1 MGPPPTRRAALRLL
15 PLLLLLPLLSPAPAT
30 GIGSGVGTGTSTRLS
45 STLPAPL
52 QLRGGTGDSGGAWP
66 PPSTGDSGDSA
77 GPAPAAGGSDGTAAG
92 TGSSGRAWTPPST
105 GDSGDSAGPAPDA
118 SGSYGTAPGTG
129 SSSGDRGGGIRGAP
143 GIGGSRI
150 TGDAGGT
157 VNAGD
162 TWKPGGTG
170 GVGSTR
176 DAGGTR
182 ESGGTG
188 VTGGTGGTGSTHV
201 LRGTRSAGNT
211 GHTGDTSISMED
223 SGSTGNML
231 STGGVWGTGSAPVPR
246 GIRNSVLTG
255 ETGRFSRGAGKT
267 RKVPRDTGNTR
278 DTEHNGEI
286 GKVPSNVRNTVDTG
300 YAGNTNIPRETN
312 GTGDAIDPRDVV
324 EFQTAAVPRPP
335 IPHHRPCRSPN
346 TAPQFQP
353 SSYQATVEENRP
365 AGTPVTQVTAQ
376 DPDEGEAGRLQYSM
390 AALFDSRSDDLFT
403 VDPVTGVI
411 STAAPLDRE
420 SKSTHVF
427 RVTAV
432 DHGIPRRSAM
442 ATLTV
447 TVSDTNDH
455 DPAFEQPEYRE
466 SVRENLEVGY
476 EVLTVRATDG
486 DAGPNANVLYR
497 LLNAGDANE
506 VFEIDSRSGV
516 IRTRG
521 LVDREVVDAFELLVE
536 ATDQGQDPGPRSA
549 TATVRIAVED
559 DNDNAPQFSERRYVA
574 QVPEDVVPNVAILQ
588 VMATDRDKGSNALV
602 HYSIVSGNTRGHF
615 YIDAQTGTLDVVTP
629 LDYEVTKE
637 FTLRIRA
644 QDGGRPPLSNISG
657 LVTIQ
662 VLDVND
668 NAPIFVSTPFQAT
681 VLENVPI
688 GYSVIH
694 VQAID
699 ADSGDNSRL
708 VYTLLETG
716 TSFPFTINNSTGWI
730 VVASELDREVV
741 DFYSFGVEAQDHG
754 TPPMASTAS
763 VSVTIL
769 DVNDNSPEFTQRE
782 YSARLNED
790 AAVGTSVLTVSAVD
804 RDAYSVITY
813 QISSGNTRNR
823 FSITSQ
829 SGGGLI
835 SLALPLDY
843 KLERQY
849 LLTIAASDG
858 TRQDTAQVVV
868 NVTDANT
875 HRPVFQSSH
884 YTININEDRP
894 VGTTVVVISATD
906 EDTGENA
913 RITYLMEDSIPQFSI
928 AADTGAVTTQM
939 ELDYEDQVSYTLAIT
954 ARDNGIP
961 QKSDTTYLEILVSD
975 VNDNAPQ
982 FLRHSYQGS
991 IYEDVPTFTSV
1002 LQVSATD
1009 RDSGLNGRVFYTF
1022 QGGDDG
1028 DGDFIIE
1035 STSGIVRTLRRLDRE
1050 NVPLYLLQAF
1060 AVDKG
1065 VPARRTP
1072 VEIQVTVL
1080 DVNDNPPV
1088 FEQDEFD
1095 IFVEENS
1102 PIGLVVARITAT
1114 DPDEGTNAQIM
1125 YQIVEGNIPEVFQ
1138 LDIFSGELTALA
1150 DLDYETKAEYIMV
1163 VQATSAPLVSRA
1175 TIHVRLR
1182 DTNDNSPQLK
1192 NFEILFNN
1200 YITNRSGS
1208 FPGGVIG
1215 RIPAYDPDVS
1225 DHLTYAFEQ
1234 GNDLS
1239 LVLLD
1244 PHSGDLRLSPAL
1256 DNNRPLEAVMRVS
1269 VSDGVYSATAQCT
1282 LRVTVITDE
1291 MLSNSIT
1298 LRLADMSQERFLSP
1312 LLSRFLEGVAAVL
1325 GTPRHRVV
1333 LFNIQADTDVGSA
1346 RILNVSLS
1354 ALLPAAVPGASRF
1367 FSSEELQER
1376 LYLNRSLLAATTA
1389 QRVLPFDDNVCLRE
1403 PCENYMRC
1411 VSVLQFDSSA
1421 PFLASDTILFRPI
1434 HPVTGLRCRCPPGF
1448 TGDYCET
1455 EIDLCYSSP
1464 CGNNGRCRSRESGYT
1479 CECHEDFTGEHCEL
1493 SARGGRCTPGVCRNG
1508 GTCLNLLVGGF
1519 RCQCPPG
1526 HYEKPFCTMSTRSF
1540 PPHSFLTFRGLR
1552 QRFHFTLGLTFATQE
1567 RDGLLLYNGRFNE
1580 RHDFVALEIVDEQL
1594 QLTFSAGETT
1604 TTVSPFVPGGVSDG
1618 QWHRVQLHYYN
1629 KPVVGRSGVPQGPS
1643 EQKVAVVTVDDCDT
1657 AMALRFGP
1665 RLGNYSCAAQ
1675 GTQTGSKKSLDLTG
1689 PLLLGGV
1696 PTLPESFP
1704 IRSRHFVGCMRH
1716 LHIDQRPVDM
1726 AAFIANNGTLPG
1738 CPPKKTL
1745 CDTNTCHNGGTCVHE
1760 WGGFSCRCPLG
1771 FGGKTCQEE
1780 MVGPQRFMGSSR
1792 VAWTGLALPLS
1803 LPWPVRIMFR
1813 TRHPRGVLLRA
1824 GAGARLS
1831 LILQLSEGQVEAGAW
1846 QGGARLA
1853 SLRLPQAKVNDGA
1866 WHHVELEL
1874 RGGPGHNPSAT
1885 HLLLTLDY
1893 GRHQAVGNVPG
1904 ELQGLRLRT
1913 LSLGGL
1919 PGDSGTVEEGF
1930 QGCLQGLRV
1939 GDPLVTAD
1947 ALSLAQAAQV
1957 NVEGGCALPDP
1968 CDSGPCPAHSYCSD
1982 DWDSFS
1988 CRCHP
1993 GYFGDSCVSACAL
2006 DPCEPPGTCT
2016 RHPGTAPGYACHCPP
2031 GTFGAFCQHREAQP
2045 CPRGWWGHP
2054 TCGPCSCDIT
2064 HGFDPD
2070 CNKTTGECRCKDNHY
2085 RPPGG
2090 DTCHP
2095 CECYPTGS
2103 LSRRC
2108 DANTGQCPCKAGV
2121 IGRHCDRCDNPFAEV
2136 TASGC
2141 EVNYDSCPRA
2151 IEASIWWPRTR
2162 FGLPAAAPCP
2172 KGSVGTALRHCD
2184 EHKGWLPPNLF
2195 NCSALAFA
2203 ALRPWAEQLVGNESR
2218 WDAGQSRRVALALR
2232 EATHE
2237 ARGYFGSDVHLA
2249 YRLAGALLRHES
2261 RQRGFRLAATQ
2272 DVHFTENLLRV
2283 GSALLDMGNKRHWE
2297 LIQQTE
2303 GGTAQL
2309 LQHFEEYARALARNM
2324 PQTYLSPFTI
2334 VTPNIVVSV
2343 VRLDKSSFAGARLPR
2358 YEALRG
2364 EKLPDLET
2372 TVILP
2377 DNIFRPPKDR
2387 RPSTGHGQA
2396 PQGTGGQEEEEED
2409 EAGEEE
2415 KVEEEEA
2422 GMTVVTRHKHHPSLG
2437 EGQAI
2442 VSVIIYRTLAGLLPQ
2457 HFDADKRSLR
2467 VPKRPVINTPVV
2479 SISVHTGGA
2488 DGVGGMGTPQVLAKP
2503 ITLQFRL
2510 LETQERSKPICVFW
2524 NHSLWAGSVGGWSA
2538 RGCEVAFRNQSHVS
2552 CQCHHLTSF
2561 AVLMDISRRENGEVL
2576 PLAALTYGSLGVG
2589 LAGLALVVLALGTL
2603 RRLRSNRHSIRRH
2616 GTAALFLAQLVFLLG
2631 INQAD
2636 VPLAC
2641 TVVAILLQF
2650 LYMSAVGWALLEA
2663 LHLYRRCSEPRHVDR
2678 GPMRFYHVLGWG
2690 LPAFI
2695 TGLAVGLDPEG
2706 YGNPDFCWLA
2716 LHDSLVWSLAG
2727 PCAAALAV
2735 GIFFLVL
2742 AARATCATPQ
2752 GFQKKGSASGVRTAA
2767 VLLAMP
2773 SLAWLLALLSVNS
2786 DTLLCHYLFAA
2797 SNCLQGPLI
2806 FLSCVVLSKE
2816 VRRSLRLSCAR
2827 WHHPPLA
2834 TKATLTP
2841 ACGRDSTYVAG
2852 RLYPPPG
2859 GGSSGSLHSTAR
2871 SGKSHHSYIPF
2882 VRREDS
2888 GLAGSPGPI
2897 PLPEPGGLFLG
2908 AQDQP
2913 EEHDTESDS
2922 DLSLDDPSGSYGSTH
2937 SSDSE
2942 DEVPRG
2948 WDPLPGA
2955 PPGPPG
2961 PGDPLVPP
2969 GCPYWPGEFVTTA
2982 SESEGPGGSEG
2993 LRVQPAGGQGHP
3005 WGDPPQPN
3013 GILKKKCLPPIS
3025 ERGSAQHPGPP
3036 PPPPACTAA
3045 SSGSDVGPLPV
3056 PRPRQSLQEQL
3067 SGLTPIAMSIRTGTA
3082 DEDSSG
3088 SEFLFF
3094 NFLH

>member
-1 MGPPPTRRAALRLL
+1 MTHSHPRRR
-15 PLLLLLPLLSPAPAT
+15 
-30 GIGSGVGTGTSTRLS
+30 
-45 STLPAPL
+45 
-52 QLRGGTGDSGGAWP
+52 
-66 PPSTGDSGDSA
+66 
-77 GPAPAAGGSDGTAAG
+77 
-92 TGSSGRAWTPPST
+92 
-105 GDSGDSAGPAPDA
+105 
-118 SGSYGTAPGTG
+118 
-129 SSSGDRGGGIRGAP
+129 
-143 GIGGSRI
+143 
-150 TGDAGGT
+150 
-157 VNAGD
+157 
-162 TWKPGGTG
+162 
-170 GVGSTR
+170 
-176 DAGGTR
+176 
-182 ESGGTG
+182 
-188 VTGGTGGTGSTHV
+188 
-201 LRGTRSAGNT
+201 
-211 GHTGDTSISMED
+211 
-223 SGSTGNML
+223 
-231 STGGVWGTGSAPVPR
+231 
-246 GIRNSVLTG
+246 
-255 ETGRFSRGAGKT
+255 
-267 RKVPRDTGNTR
+267 
-278 DTEHNGEI
+278 
-286 GKVPSNVRNTVDTG
+286 
-300 YAGNTNIPRETN
+300 
-312 GTGDAIDPRDVV
+312 
-324 EFQTAAVPRPP
+324 
-335 IPHHRPCRSPN
+335 RSPN
-346 TAPQFQP
+346 TSPQFQP
-353 SSYQATVEENRP
+353 SSYQASVGENRP
-365 AGTPVTQVTAQ
+365 AGTPVTQVTAM
-376 DPDEGEAGRLQYSM
+376 DPDEGEAGRLRYTM
-390 AALFDSRSDDLFT
+390 AALFDSRSDALFAM
-403 VDPVTGVI
+403 DPVTGAVT
-411 STAAPLDRE
+411 TAAPLDRE

-427 RVTAV
+427 RVTAM
-432 DHGIPRRSAM
+432 DHGTPRRSAM

-447 TVSDTNDH
+447 TVSDANDH

-497 LLNAGDANE
+497 LLNAGGANE

-521 LVDREVVDAFELLVE
+521 PVDREAVEAFELLVE
-536 ATDQGQDPGPRSA
+536 ATDQGQEPAPRST
-549 TATVRIAVED
+549 TATVRITVED
-559 DNDNAPQFSERRYVA
+559 DNDNAPQFSEKRYVV
-574 QVPEDVVPNVAILQ
+574 QVPEDVAPNSAVLR
-588 VMATDRDKGSNALV
+588 VTATDCDKGSNALV

-615 YIDAQTGTLDVVTP
+615 YIDAQTGVLDVVSP
-629 LDYEVTKE
+629 LDYEVSKE
-637 FTLRIRA
+637 FNLRIRA

-681 VLENVPI
+681 VLENVPV

-694 VQAID
+694 IQAID
-699 ADSGDNSRL
+699 ADSGDNGRL

-716 TSFPFTINNSTGWI
+716 AGFPFAINNSTGWI
-730 VVASELDREVV
+730 VVASELDREAV
-741 DFYSFGVEAQDHG
+741 DFYSFGVEAQDQG
-754 TPPMASTAS
+754 SPPMASSAS

-790 AAVGTSVLTVSAVD
+790 AAVGTSVLTVSAID
-804 RDAYSVITY
+804 RDANSVITY

-884 YTININEDRP
+884 YTVNVNEDRP

-913 RITYLMEDSIPQFSI
+913 RITYLMEDSIPQFHI
-928 AADTGAVTTQM
+928 AAETGAVTTQM

-982 FLRHSYQGS
+982 FLRDSYQGS
-991 IYEDVPTFTSV
+991 VYEDVPAFTSV

-1050 NVPLYLLQAF
+1050 NVPFYTLQAF

-1065 VPARRTP
+1065 VPAKRTP

-1088 FEQDEFD
+1088 FERDEFD

-1175 TIHVRLR
+1175 TVHVRLR
-1182 DTNDNSPQLK
+1182 DVNDNSPQLK

-1215 RIPAYDPDVS
+1215 RIPAHDPDVS
-1225 DHLTYAFEQ
+1225 DSLTYAFEQ
-1234 GNDLS
+1234 GNELN

-1244 PHSGDLRLSPAL
+1244 ARSGDLRLSPAL
-1256 DNNRPLEAVMRVS
+1256 DNNRPLEAIMRVS
-1269 VSDGVYSATAQCT
+1269 VSDGIHSATAQCI

-1325 GTPRHRVV
+1325 ATPRHRVV
-1333 LFNIQADTDVGSA
+1333 LFNIQTDTDVGTA

-1354 ALLPAAVPGASRF
+1354 VLLPTSGHGAHF

-1376 LYLNRSLLAATTA
+1376 LYLNRSLLAAISA
-1389 QRVLPFDDNVCLRE
+1389 QRVLPFDDNICLRE

-1464 CGNNGRCRSRESGYT
+1464 CGSNGRCRSREGGYT

-1493 SARGGRCTPGVCRNG
+1493 SARGGRCAPGICRNG

-1552 QRFHFTLGLTFATQE
+1552 QRFHFTLALTFATKE

-1580 RHDFVALEIVDEQL
+1580 KHDFVALEIVDEQV

-1629 KPVVGRSGVPQGPS
+1629 KPVVGRSGLPQGPS

-1657 AMALRFGP
+1657 GMALRFGP
-1665 RLGNYSCAAQ
+1665 VLGNYSCAAQ
-1675 GTQTGSKKSLDLTG
+1675 GTQSGSKKSLDLTG

-1716 LHIDQRPVDM
+1716 LHIDQRPIDM
-1726 AAFIANNGTLPG
+1726 ANFIANNGTLPG
-1738 CPPKKTL
+1738 CPAKKTL
-1745 CDTNTCHNGGTCVHE
+1745 CDGTTCHNGGTCVHE
-1760 WGGFSCRCPLG
+1760 WDGFSCRCPPG

-1780 MVGPQRFMGSSR
+1780 LGGAQRFLGSSR
-1792 VAWTGLALPLS
+1792 VTWGTLALSPA
-1803 LPWPVRIMFR
+1803 LPWHLALLFR
-1813 TRHPRGVLLRA
+1813 TRHPHGLLLQASA
-1824 GAGARLS
+1824 GAATVTV
-1831 LILQLSEGQVEAGAW
+1831 QLSEGLAEADVW
-1846 QGGARLA
+1846 QGGSRLA
-1853 SLRLPQAKVNDGA
+1853 WLRLPHAKVNDGD
-1866 WHHVELEL
+1866 WHHLQLEL
-1874 RGGPGHNPSAT
+1874 RGAPGRDPPAT
-1885 HLLLTLDY
+1885 LLLLALDY
-1893 GRHQAVGNVPG
+1893 GRHQAVADVAA
-1904 ELQGLRLRT
+1904 ELQGLRLRA

-1919 PGDSGTVEEGF
+1919 AGDGGTVEQGF
-1930 QGCLQGLRV
+1930 RGCLQGVRV
-1939 GDPLVTAD
+1939 GSV
-1947 ALSLAQAAQV
+1947 ALSVAQAEVV
-1957 NVEGGCALPDP
+1957 NVEGGCAPPDP
-1968 CDSGPCPAHSYCSD
+1968 CDSGPCPPNSFCSD

-2006 DPCEPPGTCT
+2006 NPCQPPATCA
-2016 RHPGTAPGYACHCPP
+2016 RRPGSLHGYACECPQ
-2031 GTFGAFCQHREAQP
+2031 GHFGPYCEHREAQP

-2054 TCGPCSCDIT
+2054 TCGPCNCDVT
-2064 HGFDPD
+2064 KGFDPD
-2070 CNKTTGECRCKDNHY
+2070 CNKTTGECRCKENHY
-2085 RPPGG
+2085 RPSGSAS
-2090 DTCHP
+2090 CLL
-2095 CECYPTGS
+2095 CECYPSGA

-2108 DANTGQCPCKAGV
+2108 DATSGQCPCKPGV

-2136 TASGC
+2136 TATGC

-2162 FGLPAAAPCP
+2162 FGLPAVAPCP
-2172 KGSVGTALRHCD
+2172 KGSVGTAVRHCD

-2195 NCSALAFA
+2195 NCSSLAFA
-2203 ALRPWAEQLVGNESR
+2203 ALRGWAERLARNESSL
-2218 WDAGQSRRVALALR
+2218 DPAQSRHVALQLH
-2232 EATHE
+2232 EATRRT
-2237 ARGYFGSDVHLA
+2237 AAYFGSDLRLA
-2249 YRLAGALLRHES
+2249 YRLASRLLQHES
-2261 RQRGFRLAATQ
+2261 HQRGFRLAATQ

-2283 GSALLDMGNKRHWE
+2283 GSALLDASNKRHWE

-2303 GGTAQL
+2303 GGTAWL
-2309 LQHFEEYARALARNM
+2309 LKHFEDYASALAQNM

-2343 VRLDKSSFAGARLPR
+2343 VRLDKGSFAGTRLPR

-2364 EKLPDLET
+2364 EKPPDLET
-2372 TVILP
+2372 TIILP
-2377 DNIFRPPKDR
+2377 DSVFRPPEGR
-2387 RPSTGHGQA
+2387 HSSTRHGPPA
-2396 PQGTGGQEEEEED
+2396 QGVQEEEED
-2409 EAGEEE
+2409 AA
-2415 KVEEEEA
+2415 EEEEEEEEEEEQEEV
-2422 GMTVVTRHKHHPSLG
+2422 TLVTRRKRHPSLSKD
-2437 EGQAI
+2437 QAI
-2442 VSVIIYRTLAGLLPQ
+2442 ASVIIYRTLAALLPEQ
-2457 HFDADKRSLR
+2457 YDSDKRSLR
-2467 VPKRPVINTPVV
+2467 VPKRPIINTPVV
-2479 SISVHTGGA
+2479 SISVHA
-2488 DGVGGMGTPQVLAKP
+2488 AGTQAPRVLAKP

-2524 NHSLWAGSVGGWSA
+2524 NHSLLAGGTGGWSA
-2538 RGCEVAFRNQSHVS
+2538 RGCEVVFRNQSHVS

-2576 PLAALTYGSLGVG
+2576 PLAALTYTSLGVG
-2589 LAGLALVVLALGTL
+2589 LAGLLLAVLALGGL
-2603 RRLRSNRHSIRRH
+2603 RGLRSNRHSIRRH
-2616 GTAALFLAQLVFLLG
+2616 GATALLLAQLVFLLG

-2636 VPLAC
+2636 SPLAC

-2650 LYMSAVGWALLEA
+2650 LYMSAVGWALLEG
-2663 LHLYRRCSEPRHVDR
+2663 LHLYRRRSEPRHIDR

-2706 YGNPDFCWLA
+2706 YGNPDFCWLSI
-2716 LHDSLVWSLAG
+2716 HDSLVWSLAG
-2727 PCAAALAV
+2727 PSACAVAV
-2735 GIFFLVL
+2735 SVLFLVL
-2742 AARATCATPQ
+2742 AARATCASPQ
-2752 GFQKKGSASGVRTAA
+2752 DCDKRGTASGLQTAL
-2767 VLLAMP
+2767 VLLALP
-2773 SLAWLLALLSVNS
+2773 TLAWLLALLSVNS
-2786 DTLLCHYLFAA
+2786 DSLLFHYLFAI

-2806 FLSCVVLSKE
+2806 FLFCVVLSKD
-2816 VRRSLRLSCAR
+2816 VRRSLQLSCTR
-2827 WHHPPLA
+2827 RRVPDPTLA
-2834 TKATLTP
+2834 TKSTLTP
-2841 ACGRDSTYVAG
+2841 AYGCDSTYVAG
-2852 RLYPPPG
+2852 RLYPAPD
-2859 GGSSGSLHSTAR
+2859 GGSTGSLHSTAR

-2888 GLAGSPGPI
+2888 GLAGSPGQRA
-2897 PLPEPGGLFLG
+2897 LAEPGGLFLD
-2908 AQDQP
+2908 AQDQH
-2913 EEHDTESDS
+2913 EEHDTDSDS
-2922 DLSLDDPSGSYGSTH
+2922 DISLDDDRSGSFGSTH
-2937 SSDSE
+2937 SSESE
-2942 DEVPRG
+2942 DEPPPG
-2948 WDPLPGA
+2948 WDALPGLPLM
-2955 PPGPPG
+2955 PPT
-2961 PGDPLVPP
+2961 PGDSLVAPTQ
-2969 GCPYWPGEFVTTA
+2969 PYWPGEFVTTA
-2982 SESEGPGGSEG
+2982 SESEGPGGSET
-2993 LRVQPAGGQGHP
+2993 LRVEPVGGEGPLRAEPPRFNSEVPPRVPPLLPLPHP
-3005 WGDPPQPN
+3005 HK
-3013 GILKKKCLPPIS
+3013 GILKKKGLPAIS
-3025 ERGSAQHPGPP
+3025 ERGSTQRLGPP
-3036 PPPPACTAA
+3036 PPPPT
-3045 SSGSDVGPLPV
+3045 SSGSEGSRVGVPAA
-3056 PRPRQSLQEQL
+3056 PRPRQTLQEQL
-3067 SGLTPIAMSIRTGTA
+3067 SGVTPITMSIKAGTV

-3088 SEFLFF
+3088 SESDETSI
-3094 NFLH
+3094 